1 MLKYLKL
8 FEQFLTEK
16 KPAGAPEF
24 YHSDAPDAE
33 GRFKDLSIKDLAA
46 WLIKTRKK
54 DVKKISGSLTQQIV
68 FNRKS
73 DPKYAEKMEKTR
85 KEVYKQLG
93 REDLL
98 KEALLEK
105 GYNMDD
111 IHDLIAFHR
120 FNKDFRKL
128 SAKDK
133 EWVEND
139 AKERGFNESANVES
153 DLHKIYLAINPK
165 SGHTWWYTPFAEEK
179 FMNQL
184 SDDNHMKVDI
194 NKDYPVM
201 NWKKEVTET
210 LINKGLVKKKNVY
223 NLPENVNMSYK
234 KEFHKLV
241 DGQDHIPK
249 TVNNTKDAL
258 KLGFPLIGKPT
269 DSHSGIGIQVFKNQ
283 KEWDSADHSELDVYS
298 EYINKV
304 AEYRFF
310 VLNGK
315 AFYWMEREPLNKKAA
330 SGVGNGKDKMMFK
343 YIKKDITKLPNNFKK
358 LILKFSKIFA
368 KLPFICFDVMIDKD
382 DNLYLI
388 ESNLHPGMPFDA
400 TVQLY
405 RELFKDFYGREVN
418 KKADEELKELSKYLD
433 EKTLTH
439 DPKRFEIA

>member
-16 KPAGAPEF
+16 KPAGAPDF
-24 YHSDAPDAE
+24 NHSDAPD
-33 GRFKDLSIKDLAA
+33 
-46 WLIKTRKK
+46 T
-54 DVKKISGSLTQQIV
+54 
-68 FNRKS
+68 
-73 DPKYAEKMEKTR
+73 
-85 KEVYKQLG
+85 
-93 REDLL
+93 
-98 KEALLEK
+98 
-105 GYNMDD
+105 
-111 IHDLIAFHR
+111 
-120 FNKDFRKL
+120 
-128 SAKDK
+128 
-133 EWVEND
+133 EN
-139 AKERGFNESANVES
+139 

-165 SGHTWWYTPFAEEK
+165 SGHTWWYTPFAAEK

-184 SDDNHMKVDI
+184 GDDNMMKADI
-194 NKDYPVM
+194 NKEYPVM
-201 NWKKEVTET
+201 NWKKEVTEK
-210 LINKGLVKKKNVY
+210 LINKGLVKKENVY

-234 KEFHKLV
+234 KEFHELV
-241 DGQDHIPK
+241 DGQEHIPK

-283 KEWDSADHSELDVYS
+283 KEWDNADHSELDVYS

-358 LILKFSKIFA
+358 LILKFSKIFS
-368 KLPFICFDVMIDKD
+368 KLPFICFDIMIDKD
-382 DNLYLI
+382 DKLYLI
-388 ESNLHPGMPFDA
+388 EANLHPGMPFDA

-418 KKADEELKELSKYLD
+418 KKADEELNKLSKYLD
-433 EKTLTH
+433 SKTLTH
-439 DPKRFEIA
+439 DPTRFEIA